1 MDLPRGSPGVAGA
14 VTKNAVTLFYTAS
27 SVYNVLATFRSWA
40 SPEFTGDRRMSKP
53 FDATIKDLAAQGPVD
68 FVTCFDGPTTHPVT
82 LLNVDLSTVTTA
94 ADVVFAIGDPL
105 TEILH
110 LDAQAGPSA
119 TKHLDVLA
127 YNVLLHRTYQVPVHS
142 SVLLLRP
149 QAEHPNLTGSVQY
162 AARPG
167 RGKMDFGYEVIRL
180 WEMPADDL
188 LNSALATA
196 PLAVLG
202 KLPEA
207 LRLEDALAAV
217 IKRLVQRL
225 QQEAA
230 GKQAERLLT
239 AAYILTGLRL
249 RKPEDVVQLFQG
261 VSIAMRESVTYQA
274 ILEEGRVEELH
285 RTVLRQGRERF
296 GDADETARQEIEAI
310 SDIEVLEDLSV
321 RLLRVSSWAELL
333 A

>member
-1 MDLPRGSPGVAGA
+1 MTWLHFRILASQGFRGEPRV
-14 VTKNAVTLFYTAS
+14 
-27 SVYNVLATFRSWA
+27 
-40 SPEFTGDRRMSKP
+40 SKP
-53 FDATIKDLAAQGPVD
+53 YDATIKDLAAQGPAD
-68 FVTCFDGPTTHPVT
+68 FVACFDGPTSRSVT

-94 ADVVFAIGDPL
+94 ADVVFGIGDPV

-127 YNVLLHRTYQVPVHS
+127 YNVLLHRTYRIPVHS

-162 AARPG
+162 SARPG
-167 RGKMDFGYEVIRL
+167 RGRMDFGFEVIRL
-180 WEMPADDL
+180 WEIPAEGL

-207 LRLEDALAAV
+207 LGLEDALAAV
-217 IKRLVQRL
+217 IKQLAQRL

-230 GKQAERLLT
+230 GEQAERLLT

-249 RKPEDVVQLFQG
+249 KAPDEVRQLFRG

-274 ILEEGRVEELH
+274 ILEEGRIEELH
-285 RTVLRQGRERF
+285 RTILRQGRVRF
-296 GDADETARQEIEAI
+296 GEADEVTRRDIEAI
-310 SDIEVLEDLSV
+310 QDIEILEDLSV
-321 RLLRVSSWAELL
+321 RLIEASSWAELL

>member
-1 MDLPRGSPGVAGA
+1 V
-14 VTKNAVTLFYTAS
+14 
-27 SVYNVLATFRSWA
+27 
-40 SPEFTGDRRMSKP
+40 SKP
-53 FDATIKDLAAQGPVD
+53 YDATIKDLAAQGPAD
-68 FVTCFDGPTTHPVT
+68 FVSWFDGPTTRSVT

-94 ADVVFAIGDPL
+94 ADVVFGIGEPV

-127 YNVLLHRTYQVPVHS
+127 YNVLLHRQYGVPVHS
-142 SVLLLRP
+142 SVLLLRS

-167 RGKMDFGYEVIRL
+167 RGKMEFGFEVIRL
-180 WEMPADDL
+180 WGIPAEQL
-188 LNSALATA
+188 LRSSLATA

-207 LRLEDALAAV
+207 LSLTEGLAAV
-217 IKRLVQRL
+217 VRQLAERIER
-225 QQEAA
+225 EAV
-230 GKQAERLLT
+230 GGQADRLLT

-249 RKPEDVVQLFQG
+249 KAPNDVRQLFQG

-274 ILEEGRVEELH
+274 ILEEGREEGRKEGEKKGWKEGRIQELH
-285 RTVLRQGRERF
+285 RVILRLGQRRLGEA
-296 GDADETARQEIEAI
+296 GETIRGQIEAI
-310 SDIEVLEDLSV
+310 RDIEVLEDLTE
-321 RLLRVSSWAELL
+321 RLVTVASWAELL